1 MKKILALLLAAMM
14 VIPMAAC
21 NQAQSDGSTDGSTP
35 SSSTPSGSTSTA
47 PTGDVEMKYMT
58 GEELSGVLGQE
69 GYLVLDV
76 RKAADYETSHIPGA
90 VSADMDAAVNGDTEA
105 GIETMTAATEGVDDT
120 IVLVCYSGKKYA
132 QASTNAL
139 AQIGYDMEKVFTLQD
154 GFNGWSE
161 AYPDNVEA

>member
-1 MKKILALLLAAMM
+1 MKKLLAILLAMLM

-21 NQAQSDGSTDGSTP
+21 GANNNGGDSAGG
-35 SSSTPSGSTSTA
+35 GETA
-47 PTGDVEMKYMT
+47 DVEMKYMT
-58 GEELSGVLGQE
+58 VDELNDVLGSD
-69 GYLVLDV
+69 GYVVLDV

>member
-1 MKKILALLLAAMM
+1 MKKLLAILLAMLM

-21 NQAQSDGSTDGSTP
+21 GANNNGGDSAGGGETT
-35 SSSTPSGSTSTA
+35 
-47 PTGDVEMKYMT
+47 DVEMKYMT
-58 GEELSGVLGQE
+58 VDELNDVLGSD
-69 GYLVLDV
+69 GYVVLDV

>member
-21 NQAQSDGSTDGSTP
+21 NQAQSDGSTP

-58 GEELSGVLGQE
+58 GEELSEVLGQD